1 MQTYLFLNKSTG
13 EVVQQ
18 QFSCVDHVK
27 KFLKTNENFQLVDED
42 LKDLPVRGTRVID

>member
-13 EVVQQ
+13 EVVKQ
-18 QFSCVDHVK
+18 QFSCCDHVK